1 MDLKQD
7 FSLKSN
13 PAKGQQLKAKVC
25 LKYFGY
31 WLFAFGF
38 QFRLKETS
46 F

>member
-25 LKYFGY
+25 LKYFGSY
-31 WLFAFGF
+31 VRIVNYFCS
-38 QFRLKETS
+38 LK
-46 F
+46 